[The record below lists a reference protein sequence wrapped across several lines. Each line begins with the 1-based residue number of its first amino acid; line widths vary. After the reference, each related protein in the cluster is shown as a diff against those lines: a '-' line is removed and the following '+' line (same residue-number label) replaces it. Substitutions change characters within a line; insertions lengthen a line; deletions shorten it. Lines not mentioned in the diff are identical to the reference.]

1 MSRISAK
8 VISWFHW
15 NFVTI
20 GPTSRKNW
28 LTFGG
33 DPALNTDYRSLFHC
47 GIGAFRRFMTIYH
60 SHQPT
65 FMTLSEM
72 TNADEAMNPQYFGS
86 ASADI
91 HIWIWINLE
100 SRIQIQHHFRLMLG
114 ASDLAEVCLFEH
126 SLVSKLQGKSNH
138 VFVAELVT
146 IFNHCIC

>member
-1 MSRISAK
+1 
-8 VISWFHW
+8 
-15 NFVTI
+15 
-20 GPTSRKNW
+20 
-28 LTFGG
+28 
-33 DPALNTDYRSLFHC
+33 
-47 GIGAFRRFMTIYH
+47 
-60 SHQPT
+60 
-65 FMTLSEM
+65 MTLSEM

-91 HIWIWINLE
+91 HIWIWISRE